1 MGNFFSDLLGIEA
14 ASDNFSNAIVAAEV
28 DASRQLRYVL
38 LMALKYVRSFT
49 PIIVLTMI
57 SLILLLLVSI
67 LFTLN
72 RLFIDLEVNLTV
84 RRYIT
89 YGIAILLYVW
99 FTGVQIVAAV
109 KQKSATSIFI
119 VIMACLG
126 LTVIIAISIG
136 SIRRST
142 KNNQWSSD
150 SEKELLP
157 TKGSTAD
164 YSRSKTDY
172 TKLSDE
178 KN

>member
-57 SLILLLLVSI
+57 SLIVLLLASI

-72 RLFIDLEVNLTV
+72 RLFIDLEVNLTI
-84 RRYIT
+84 RRYIA

-99 FTGVQIVAAV
+99 FTGAQIVAAV

-126 LTVIIAISIG
+126 LVVIIAISIE

-142 KNNQWSSD
+142 KNNQWNSD
-150 SEKELLP
+150 SENELLP